1 MRPGASCKSI
11 GKSIRVH
18 QREGPLVLILN
29 TLAPVFLVVALGAAL
44 LRGGLLAPAFLRETN
59 RLTYWVG
66 LPALLF
72 QQLAAGLPPAGTAG
86 PLFLTLGLGTMLVI
100 GLGYAIGGLLR
111 VPGAALGT
119 FVQGAFRGN
128 LAFVGLPIIFALP
141 DSALGGGLT
150 VRSAAVLVVGP
161 VMVLYNVGGVI
172 VLLLSQHRLSLT
184 MVRPF
189 LRQLLLTPPL
199 LATVAGIGCAAL
211 GWRLPSVLD
220 RTLLTLGEMAL
231 PLGLLG
237 IGGTLAT
244 LGAAAHWRSPGLAA
258 VIKTMLAPAIG
269 WGVGRLCGLE
279 PAALQITMIMM
290 ACPTAIVSYTMAVEL
305 KGDEAMASAIIV
317 GSVVLS
323 LPALAVIVGFFGG

>member
-1 MRPGASCKSI
+1 MKPGASCKST
-11 GKSIRVH
+11 GRSIHVRK
-18 QREGPLVLILN
+18 REDRHVLIPN

-44 LRGGLLAPAFLRETN
+44 LRGGLLAPAFLREAN

-86 PLFLTLGLGTMLVI
+86 PLFLTLGVGTIVVTGASYGI
-100 GLGYAIGGLLR
+100 GWLLR
-111 VPGAALGT
+111 VPGAASGT

-141 DSALGGGLT
+141 DGALAGGLT

-172 VLLLSQHRLSLT
+172 VLLLSQHRLSLK
-184 MVRPF
+184 MARPF

-199 LATVAGIGCAAL
+199 LATVGGIGCAVL

-244 LGAAAHWRSPGLAA
+244 LGATTKWRVPGLAA

-279 PAALQITMIMM
+279 PAALQIAMIMM

-305 KGDEAMASAIIV
+305 KGDETMASAIIV

-323 LPALAVIVGFFGG
+323 LPALAVIVGLFGG

>member
-1 MRPGASCKSI
+1 M
-11 GKSIRVH
+11 
-18 QREGPLVLILN
+18 LILN
-29 TLAPVFLVVALGAAL
+29 TLAPVFLVVVLGAAL
-44 LRGGLLAPAFLRETN
+44 VRGGFMAPVFLREAN

-86 PLFLTLGLGTMLVI
+86 PLFLTLGVGTLVVI
-100 GLGYAIGGLLR
+100 GSSYGIGGLLR
-111 VPGAALGT
+111 VPGTAAGT

-128 LAFVGLPIIFALP
+128 LAFVGLPIVFALP
-141 DSALGGGLT
+141 DSTLAGGLT

-161 VMVLYNVGGVI
+161 LMVLYNVGGVM
-172 VLLLSQHRLSLT
+172 VLLLSQHRLSLR

-199 LATVAGIGCAAL
+199 LATLAGIGCAAL
-211 GWRLPSVLD
+211 GWRLPAVLD

-244 LGAAAHWRSPGLAA
+244 FGAKTNWRTPGLAA

-269 WGVGRLCGLE
+269 WGVGRLFGLE
-279 PAALQITMIMM
+279 PATLQIAMIMM
-290 ACPTAIVSYTMAVEL
+290 ACPTAILSYAMAVEL

-323 LPALAVIVGFFGG
+323 LPALAVIVGLFGG